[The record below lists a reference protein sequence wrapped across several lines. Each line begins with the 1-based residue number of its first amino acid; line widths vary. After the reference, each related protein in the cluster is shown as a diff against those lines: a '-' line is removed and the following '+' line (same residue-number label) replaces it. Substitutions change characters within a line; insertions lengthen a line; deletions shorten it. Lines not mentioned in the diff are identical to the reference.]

1 MTRAENIPTAA
12 VQRLSLYLR
21 QLDYFQVHNRRTI
34 SSRQLGEPLGISDAQ
49 VRKDLAHF
57 GQFGQAGVGYRVDE
71 LGPRLRQILGTDKT
85 SPVVIIGFGN
95 LGRALSAYR
104 GFDKRG
110 FEIAAVFD
118 ADPKKVGQPIAG
130 SDSIRIRPMT
140 DLPKVVVERDVR
152 MGILAVPA
160 SSAQAAAEAMVSAG
174 IRGIL
179 NFAPVTLH
187 VDAGVAVASVDL
199 AVQLEQLSFQ
209 IAGQC

>member
-1 MTRAENIPTAA
+1 MARAENVPAAA

-21 QLDYFQVHNRRTI
+21 QLDFFQAHNRRTI
-34 SSRQLGEPLGISDAQ
+34 SSRQLGDPLGISDAQ

-57 GQFGQAGVGYRVDE
+57 GQFGQAGVGYRVSE

-85 SPVVIIGFGN
+85 APVVLVGFGN
-95 LGRALSAYR
+95 LGRALGAYH

-110 FEIAAVFD
+110 FEVAAVFD
-118 ADPKKVGQPIAG
+118 ADPKKVGQSVPGIESA
-130 SDSIRIRPMT
+130 RIRPMS
-140 DLPKVVVERDVR
+140 DLPKVVAERDVR
-152 MGILAVPA
+152 LGILAVPA
-160 SSAQAAAEAMVSAG
+160 TAAQAAAETMVAAG

-187 VDAGVAVASVDL
+187 VDADVAVASVDL

-209 IAGQC
+209 IAGQA